1 VVTFNNQTII
11 IENNLEKISNTIE
24 RRDLFTQ
31 YEYEGYQLR
40 FKIMGARDEDQ
51 RFSTLKMKVNI
62 SLYAKPVSFSR
73 ICQEPHQI

>member
-1 VVTFNNQTII
+1 
-11 IENNLEKISNTIE
+11 
-24 RRDLFTQ
+24 
-31 YEYEGYQLR
+31 
-40 FKIMGARDEDQ
+40 MGAQDEDQ